1 MKLIRKWHPQAAQGI
16 RNPMG
21 PNNYRLVALVKDDT
35 FTHYACFFDMWTGR
49 IYIEKIKSKHSGN
62 WDYSDFC
69 QIEDDQEWQ
78 AVIDFLSEDSQAVI
92 QSVESKME
100 KGMNEL
106 EFHENM
112 NKLPRVPYGVDSNG
126 VQVITGESD
135 IDMQVSPSEWTDNQL
150 HGAVKKA
157 AQNKII
163 I

>member
-1 MKLIRKWHPQAAQGI
+1 MNSENLELPDLHAKLSGHTRDSALISAFQTLKRFEDNLVEQCDSGKPFTNTEPYQVKFEDGGKVIGI
-16 RNPMG
+16 LDGLTVCLN
-21 PNNYRLVALVKDDT
+21 
-35 FTHYACFFDMWTGR
+35 
-49 IYIEKIKSKHSGN
+49 
-62 WDYSDFC
+62 
-69 QIEDDQEWQ
+69 
-78 AVIDFLSEDSQAVI
+78 VIDFLSEDSQAVI

-157 AQNKII
+157 AQNRII